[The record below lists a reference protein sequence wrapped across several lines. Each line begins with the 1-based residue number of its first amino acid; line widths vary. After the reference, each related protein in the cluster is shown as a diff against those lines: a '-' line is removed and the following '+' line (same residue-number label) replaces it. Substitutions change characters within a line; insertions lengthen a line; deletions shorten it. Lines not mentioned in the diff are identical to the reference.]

1 MSDKILKCLAV
12 DDEQHA
18 LKMISA
24 YIDKVPFLVLEK
36 ATTSV
41 WEALEVLKTGTPD
54 ILFLDIQ
61 MDDLTGLQLLDVAG
75 KTCPVILT
83 TAYSEYALKGYE
95 YQVVDYL
102 LKPFSFD
109 RFLKAVSKVRANNEK
124 NQEDVLENKVIEK
137 NSTPDSIFVKGDAKN
152 KFHQVRFDD
161 ICFIEGMK
169 NYILFNGVKNRII
182 TLQNLKDISKKLPS
196 DRFIRVHKSYI
207 VNLDFIEQVDGHSIL
222 IREKRIPIGSSYRSA
237 FYDLIKGKG
246 MSGNKKT

>member
-1 MSDKILKCLAV
+1 MSKKVLKCLAV

-24 YIDKVPFLVLEK
+24 YIDKVPFLELEK

-41 WEALEVLKTGTPD
+41 WEALELLKTGTPD
-54 ILFLDIQ
+54 VLFLDIQ
-61 MDDLTGLQLLDVAG
+61 MDDLTGLQLLDIAG

-109 RFLKAVSKVRANNEK
+109 RFLKAVTNVRANYEK
-124 NQEDVLENKVIEK
+124 PPEVISE
-137 NSTPDSIFVKGDAKN
+137 SEVVTETSSPDSIFVKGDAKN

-182 TLQNLKDISKKLPS
+182 TLQNLKDISEKLPS
-196 DRFIRVHKSYI
+196 NRFMRVHKSYI
-207 VNLDFIEQVDGHSIL
+207 VNLDFVEQVDGHSIL
-222 IREKRIPIGSSYRSA
+222 IKDKRIPIGSSYRSA

-246 MSGNKKT
+246 FGKKRE